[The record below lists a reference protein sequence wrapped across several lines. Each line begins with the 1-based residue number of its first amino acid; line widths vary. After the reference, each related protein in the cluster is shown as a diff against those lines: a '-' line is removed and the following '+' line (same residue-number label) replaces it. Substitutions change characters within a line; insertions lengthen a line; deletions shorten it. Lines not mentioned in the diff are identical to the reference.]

1 MRLKLRKLI
10 VNWLFS
16 GILIRILIIRKWLRR
31 FLRRL
36 ARLMLYLV
44 IRRSEPFMISMAR
57 LDLILHKEAAGLV
70 PNSPVSKT
78 LAVSATSDNSHQA
91 PAEVAASPSQK
102 PMKFS
107 EEHSAEETHSK
118 TSSATTTISSAAA
131 SA

>member
-1 MRLKLRKLI
+1 
-10 VNWLFS
+10 
-16 GILIRILIIRKWLRR
+16 
-31 FLRRL
+31 
-36 ARLMLYLV
+36 MLYLV

-91 PAEVAASPSQK
+91 APAEVAASPSQK

-118 TSSATTTISSAAA
+118 TSSTTTISSAVVSVAA